1 MSGRKYRINEG
12 PRDQAIRL
20 GCERGLYDFFSDY
33 ARDMGMSRSAALRR
47 LALIGARCE
56 KEHGHSPMPMSY
68 ENLTPA
74 TFSAD
79 DVPTPLDS
87 LLAKDKEFD
96 WGEE

>member
-12 PRDQAIRL
+12 KRDQAIRL

-56 KEHGHSPMPMSY
+56 KEHGHAVMPASY

-79 DVPTPLDS
+79 DVPQPIEGLIPDN
-87 LLAKDKEFD
+87 EFD
-96 WGEE
+96 WGE